1 MYTVSGLSIPSIE
14 EMVNCDIV
22 IDNSGGSS
30 GLYGM
35 LLHHTTLT
43 GTLLRSP
50 MAIQPIGLIV
60 RID

>member
-35 LLHHTTLT
+35 LQIHTTLT
-43 GTLLRSP
+43 GTLLRNP
-50 MAIQPIGLIV
+50 MGIQPIG
-60 RID
+60 

>member
-14 EMVNCDIV
+14 DMANCDIL

-35 LLHHTTLT
+35 LQIHTTLT
-43 GTLLRSP
+43 GTLLRNP
-50 MAIQPIGLIV
+50 MGIQPIG
-60 RID
+60 